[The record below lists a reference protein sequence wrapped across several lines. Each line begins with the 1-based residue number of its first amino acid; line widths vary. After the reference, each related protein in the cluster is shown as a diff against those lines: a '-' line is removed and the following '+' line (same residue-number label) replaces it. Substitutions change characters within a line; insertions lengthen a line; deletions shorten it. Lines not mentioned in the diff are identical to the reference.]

1 MTPECVERFYDVISS
16 PDFGGPYHIG
26 PDTAIGSN
34 PVSPMGH
41 LLMMAAVQP
50 YLSGA
55 ISKTVNLPA
64 TATVEDIKQVY
75 QSAWSLGLKCVAVFR
90 DGCKGWQP
98 MEAIHQHIDTNAGD
112 SIQLLDDGMFYAT
125 PKAID
130 ALMSFNARVQAVS
143 MSGSALP
150 VDDVHSYYPV
160 ATDPRR
166 RMPDTRASVTH
177 KFQLGG
183 VEGYLHIGEYPDGTP
198 GELFV
203 HVNKEGSTVGGL
215 MDAWAICFSMALQYG
230 VPLRKLVDKFRG
242 VKFDPAGFTPNADV
256 PSATSLVD
264 YVVRWMEIRYLFPGE
279 LAKAETPR
287 NSGPLRTSYYSGD
300 ACPECGHLMVQTGT
314 CKSCPECGHG
324 GGCG

>member
-1 MTPECVERFYDVISS
+1 MESVSVHKAAITKNTFPAEEPTHQDHLDALER
-16 PDFGGPYHIG
+16 
-26 PDTAIGSN
+26 
-34 PVSPMGH
+34 
-41 LLMMAAVQP
+41 
-50 YLSGA
+50 
-55 ISKTVNLPA
+55 
-64 TATVEDIKQVY
+64 
-75 QSAWSLGLKCVAVFR
+75 
-90 DGCKGWQP
+90 
-98 MEAIHQHIDTNAGD
+98 
-112 SIQLLDDGMFYAT
+112 FYAT
-125 PKAID
+125 PEAAAELAK
-130 ALMSFNARVQAVS
+130 LHSVPGSGVAVDS
-143 MSGSALP
+143 
-150 VDDVHSYYPV
+150 VHSYNPIV
-160 ATDPRR
+160 TDNRR

-183 VEGYLHIGEYPDGTP
+183 VEGYIHIGEYTDGTP

-287 NSGPLRTSYYSGD
+287 YSGPLRTSFYSGD